1 MEVCKAYKENRKKWL
16 RRYAELERRYEEAD
30 RKEQW
35 NRAER
40 IGEAILEMEEHSGFA
55 KCFSCGKKGC
65 PARFYG
71 FASWEPMDERPRR
84 GNLPDPR
91 TGTSLGGRPR

>member
-65 PARFYG
+65 PAHFDG
-71 FASWEPMDERPRR
+71 FASWEPMDE
-84 GNLPDPR
+84 NLHPVR
-91 TGTSLGGRPR
+91 I